1 LVEGSLLL
9 LFCLGILKGFQDYHI
24 TSFLTL
30 HINVKDMGDLC
41 ERKKKHLVKVDAV
54 IKFVALIQ
62 MDIEIYIFRLVVGE
76 GEFYTAE

>member
-1 LVEGSLLL
+1 
-9 LFCLGILKGFQDYHI
+9 
-24 TSFLTL
+24 
-30 HINVKDMGDLC
+30 VKDMGDLC